1 MNPDWWQKHQ
11 LVKHQRDQHFA
22 AANLGNVLHAAAG
35 LLVFL
40 TYWHQPE
47 LWRLRVN
54 PTFHVFEIEGVGRR
68 IEWAPSYK
76 LKDFA
81 NAEVQPDN
89 EVDEIMPYG

>member
-1 MNPDWWQKHQ
+1 MGFGICAFTYYRRIVENHKNELFDKFIEVAEEEH
-11 LVKHQRDQHFA
+11 LATDKIDALRHARDH
-22 AANLGNVLHAAAG
+22 
-35 LLVFL
+35 
-40 TYWHQPE
+40 T
-47 LWRLRVN
+47 
-54 PTFHVFEIEGVGRR
+54 EGVGRG